1 MIMTE
6 HHNVVAER
14 LASYIEEQISGFSGV
29 DQIAIY
35 NELIDRIDERLRT
48 AMSVEYGVSVEDL
61 DD

>member
-1 MIMTE
+1 MTE

-35 NELIDRIDERLRT
+35 NELIDRIDERLRA

>member
-1 MIMTE
+1 MTE